1 MTTPGE
7 ASEVDDLTLELL
19 DRYEEINLLY
29 DIATALAGVFDVE
42 TIGRMVVDRA
52 MAVTHADGGVFLLA
66 NGASVTVGYRAGL
79 VPGLVLDDLIDGGL
93 LARVR
98 ATPLL
103 VLQPLLAARV
113 QRHSEMFAVIGL
125 TGKRDAAAFTAGDG
139 RLLLALAEQAAAAIH
154 TGRLVR
160 EVRESERIRS
170 ELEIAHRLQQ
180 SLLPTVTP
188 MIPGLALTGSCEPA
202 GRVGGDYFDFFSL
215 PAGALGLVIADVS
228 GHGVSSAIVMAGLR
242 ATLHAEIREEFAPA
256 RVLAVANR
264 VLARDFGDSGMF
276 VSVFLAKY
284 EPDTGVLT
292 YTNAGHPPPL
302 LVDGQAVQRLTRGG
316 LVLGV
321 AADADYESD
330 VASLGPGAMLVLY
343 TDGLTEARWADSTF
357 FSEVAL
363 TRIIKAGGRLDAA
376 GLHRTIL
383 AAVRDHRSGAAPD
396 DDVTLV
402 VASRTV

>member
-1 MTTPGE
+1 MSARDE
-7 ASEVDDLTLELL
+7 SAEVDELTVELL

-29 DIATALAGVFDVE
+29 DIATALAGVFDVQA
-42 TIGRMVVDRA
+42 IGRMVVDRA
-52 MAVTHADGGVFLLA
+52 MAVTHAAGGAFIVTTA
-66 NGASVTVGYRAGL
+66 GAATVAYRAGHIPDAL
-79 VPGLVLDDLIDGGL
+79 VADLVDGQMRK
-93 LARVR
+93 RVL

-113 QRHSEMFAVIGL
+113 QRHSDVFAVIAL
-125 TGKRDAAAFTAGDG
+125 TGKQDDAAFTAGDG
-139 RLLLALAEQAAAAIH
+139 RLLRALAEQAAAAIH

-170 ELEIAHRLQQ
+170 ELDIAHRLQQ

-188 MIPGLALTGSCEPA
+188 RVPGLALTGSCEPA

-215 PAGALGLVIADVS
+215 PGGALGLVIADVS

-264 VLARDFGDSGMF
+264 VLARDFGNSGMF

-284 EPDTGVLT
+284 EPDTGALT

-302 LVDGQAVQRLTRGG
+302 LASGDAVARLTSGG

-321 AADADYESD
+321 APDAVYDSGS
-330 VASLGPGAMLVLY
+330 ATLGPGDMLVMY
-343 TDGLTEARWADSTF
+343 TDGLTEARGNDGTF
-357 FSEVAL
+357 FGETAL
-363 TRIIKAGGRLDAA
+363 IRMLAA
-376 GLHRTIL
+376 GDQLDSAALHRAIL
-383 AAVRDHRSGAAPD
+383 TAVSDHRGRPTPD

-402 VASRTV
+402 VASRAA

>member
-1 MTTPGE
+1 MTPGDSAE
-7 ASEVDDLTLELL
+7 LDDLTLELL

-29 DIATALAGVFDVE
+29 DIGTALAGVFDVE
-42 TIGRMVVDRA
+42 TIGRTVVDRA
-52 MAVTHADGGVFLLA
+52 MAVTHAAGGVFLLT
-66 NGASVTVGYRAGL
+66 NGASMSIAYRAGV
-79 VPGLVLDDLIDGGL
+79 VPDPLLRDLTHGEL

-103 VLQPLLAARV
+103 VQKPVLAARV
-113 QRHSEMFAVIGL
+113 LRHSEIFAVIAL
-125 TGKRDAAAFTAGDG
+125 TGKEDEAAFTAGDG
-139 RLLLALAEQAAAAIH
+139 RLLRALAEQAAAAIH

-188 MIPGLALTGSCEPA
+188 RIPGLALTGSCEPA

-215 PAGALGLVIADVS
+215 PGGALGLVIADVS

-284 EPDTGVLT
+284 EPDTGALT

-302 LVDGQAVQRLTRGG
+302 LVDDHAVQHLTRGG

-321 AADADYESD
+321 AAEAEYEADVVD
-330 VASLGPGAMLVLY
+330 VAPGAMLVLY
-343 TDGLTEARWADSTF
+343 TDGLTETRGADGTF
-357 FSEVAL
+357 FGEGAL
-363 TRIIKAGGRLDAA
+363 ARIIKAGRRLDAA

-383 AAVRDHRSGAAPD
+383 AAVRDHRGRAAPD

-402 VASRTV
+402 VASRAV